1 MCATPPSSPR
11 PSCLSTLVAL
21 IRSEMANMEIGDRVE
36 VHTRFNNTWV
46 AGFEVA
52 AVVGSDYRLCRT
64 SDGTVLPNVTSE
76 SDLRPKPPDKSA
88 HALGV

>member
-1 MCATPPSSPR
+1 MCATPPCSPR
-11 PSCLSTLVAL
+11 PRCLSTLVAL

-52 AVVGSDYRLCRT
+52 AVVGSELST
-64 SDGTVLPNVTSE
+64 LSDIRRHGAAE
-76 SDLRPKPPDKSA
+76 R
-88 HALGV
+88 HE